1 MAPRRGASDLMTTR
15 QRESVVRWEAN
26 RAGVEP
32 ERVVLVWR
40 LVVDRASGGRF
51 ARVGQGRGCVWVGG
65 VLCGVECSPNF
76 KFSCQTRTNF
86 LAVTCADHSRSLL
99 RTHRTAAMSRSG
111 LDLERLSQAAS
122 SEHDVHHL
130 SDMMDVTSVAGTNSS
145 RRTKKSSRSSLSSLI
160 SNQSK
165 DLVFGLIDNYYHGAS
180 GSSTS
185 TADLLGNYGPAQYP
199 QGPPSALGALAVVA
213 DASDDRSET
222 ALVIG
227 RALEV
232 ADADGARLNELLQLL
247 TSACDHARS
256 TVGITREQIQVHA
269 SAPHDSPTFIFYSL
283 TSRHSLLPFT
293 APRVRALRD
302 PRPRRQPPD
311 DQAQFIQRHALLRP
325 GTKARR
331 LSPLAGV
338 RALQSPCRP
347 RAHAYNGWVR
357 AKPARFTD
365 SEPVY
370 SAESVPW

>member
-1 MAPRRGASDLMTTR
+1 M
-15 QRESVVRWEAN
+15 
-26 RAGVEP
+26 
-32 ERVVLVWR
+32 
-40 LVVDRASGGRF
+40 
-51 ARVGQGRGCVWVGG
+51 WVGG

-269 SAPHDSPTFIFYSL
+269 SAPHDSPTFIFL
-283 TSRHSLLPFT
+283 FADIATLP
-293 APRVRALRD
+293 
-302 PRPRRQPPD
+302 PP
-311 DQAQFIQRHALLRP
+311 L
-325 GTKARR
+325 
-331 LSPLAGV
+331 
-338 RALQSPCRP
+338 
-347 RAHAYNGWVR
+347 
-357 AKPARFTD
+357 
-365 SEPVY
+365 Y
-370 SAESVPW
+370 SASSPSSPRSTASSTASGRSSAIYSTTCAPPPWHQSSPP